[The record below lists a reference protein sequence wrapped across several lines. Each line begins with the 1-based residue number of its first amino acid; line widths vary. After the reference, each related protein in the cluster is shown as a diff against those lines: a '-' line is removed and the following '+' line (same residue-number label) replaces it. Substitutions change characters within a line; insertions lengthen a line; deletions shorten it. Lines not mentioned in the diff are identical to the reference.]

1 MRQNSHISLI
11 KVMKQFLTAIFWVIT
26 TMTYAQISQPDEEMK
41 AANALEEILKDF
53 EAENYD
59 AALVKLDEIDA
70 RSPNDPV
77 VLNLI
82 GSVYTK
88 KGDYVTARSV
98 FEKSLEVEP
107 GFFPSDYN
115 IGELFFLQKDYTAA
129 REHFQAMRSD
139 DSRHELLQF
148 KVALCD
154 ILLGEEDRAQ
164 KLMKTIK
171 YPGDSPAWYYAH
183 AALENK
189 RGNRAKA
196 REYVRGA
203 QYIFG
208 SKCALFDETFQ
219 SLGLNLK

>member
-1 MRQNSHISLI
+1 MTRIVSLL
-11 KVMKQFLTAIFWVIT
+11 VLALAGCVH
-26 TMTYAQISQPDEEMK
+26 AQISQPDEEMRSE
-41 AANALEEILKDF
+41 NALEAILKDF
-53 EAENYD
+53 ENEDYD
-59 AALVKLDEIDA
+59 EALAKLDVINA
-70 RSPNDPV
+70 QRPNDPL

-107 GFFPSDYN
+107 GFFPSQYN
-115 IGELFFLQKDYTAA
+115 IGELHFLQKNYSAA

-154 ILLGEEDRAQ
+154 MLLGEDERAKKIMQ
-164 KLMKTIK
+164 AIK

-183 AALENK
+183 AAWENK
-189 RGNRAKA
+189 RGNTSKA

-203 QYIFG
+203 KYIFG
-208 SKCALFDETFQ
+208 PKCSLFDETFKT
-219 SLGLNLK
+219 LGIHLD